1 MNKQED
7 IAKALKAR
15 LSELK
20 RRVAEIDRELHTQL
34 SADSEEQAI
43 DLENQEALEAIE
55 NFGVQEIH
63 RVEQLRRY
71 LRNLRSV
78 RCRHRP

>member
-34 SADSEEQAI
+34 SADSEEHAI
-43 DLENQEALEAIE
+43 DLENQEGAWGDCYNSKSAP
-55 NFGVQEIH
+55 QAA
-63 RVEQLRRY
+63 
-71 LRNLRSV
+71 
-78 RCRHRP
+78 